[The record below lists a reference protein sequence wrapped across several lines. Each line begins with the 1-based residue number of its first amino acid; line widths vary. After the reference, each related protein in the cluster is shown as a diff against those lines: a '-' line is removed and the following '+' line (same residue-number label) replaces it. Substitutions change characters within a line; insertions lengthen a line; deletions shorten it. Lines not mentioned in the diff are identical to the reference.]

1 MSLNLSSINLSKFNE
16 MKAIKILQT
25 LFNGGLLPSACTI
38 EGGKYILKDCAA
50 SPNLYTIVEGDVLP
64 EKDYLCIRD
73 SYVLPDDA
81 VKVLHSICQ
90 QIWKTQQWPQDW
102 KRSVSVRFH
111 PV

>member
-73 SYVLPDDA
+73 SYVLPFTYGKREGN
-81 VKVLHSICQ
+81 VIVYKSLG
-90 QIWKTQQWPQDW
+90 KTY
-102 KRSVSVRFH
+102 FCFEIEE
-111 PV
+111 